1 MTCIDLVFI
10 TQDGKVGI
18 EYGFDSC
25 GIQEVEELISQN
37 PHLAAYGAREEG
49 GTVRH

>member
-1 MTCIDLVFI
+1 MHRFGIHHS
-10 TQDGKVGI
+10 GWGGGI

-25 GIQEVEELISQN
+25 GIREVEELISQN